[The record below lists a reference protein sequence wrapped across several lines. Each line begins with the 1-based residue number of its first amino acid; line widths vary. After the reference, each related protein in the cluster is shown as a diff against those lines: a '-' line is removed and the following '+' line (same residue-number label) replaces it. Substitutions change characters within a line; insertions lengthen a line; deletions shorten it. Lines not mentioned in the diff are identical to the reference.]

1 MNMLIFFSFKHKD
14 CSLLA
19 IDLSLCK
26 LGCYNLSSMI
36 KFNFL
41 SRLRVLALRELK
53 QIEGRLCNRDK
64 SSRKIESLNSV
75 EDNLK

>member
-1 MNMLIFFSFKHKD
+1 V
-14 CSLLA
+14 
-19 IDLSLCK
+19 IDLSLYK

-64 SSRKIESLNSV
+64 SSRKTESLNSV